1 MSSEYLLEL
10 KGSYRTK
17 QLTINYN
24 SLISRNFLA
33 SVGFRALSLMFSTFL
48 SASLCLK
55 SQSKLG
61 GHVLLLCR
69 KIVSMFLTLPNTYV
83 IPRISEILV
92 LYRFDGHEKCI
103 NWFKDRLEVIDQ
115 NLEKDKKHCIQ

>member
-24 SLISRNFLA
+24 SLISKNFLA

-61 GHVLLLCR
+61 DHVLLLCR

-83 IPRISEILV
+83 IPRI
-92 LYRFDGHEKCI
+92 
-103 NWFKDRLEVIDQ
+103 
-115 NLEKDKKHCIQ
+115 